1 MEEEEVVRVDGGGGG
16 IFSFKADG
24 FIYSLLSQVV
34 TMSHFIPKKVHK
46 IWANQVPTRSPKY
59 STKVE

>member
-1 MEEEEVVRVDGGGGG
+1 MEEEVVRVDGGGGG

-34 TMSHFIPKKVHK
+34 TMSHFIPKRCTKSGL
-46 IWANQVPTRSPKY
+46 IKY
-59 STKVE
+59 LLGVLSSSTKVE

>member
-1 MEEEEVVRVDGGGGG
+1 MEEEEVVRVDGGGGSGGG

-46 IWANQVPTRSPKY
+46 IWANQVPTY
-59 STKVE
+59 

>member
-1 MEEEEVVRVDGGGGG
+1 MEEEEVVRGGGG

-34 TMSHFIPKKVHK
+34 TMSHFIPKKVRK

-59 STKVE
+59 

>member
-1 MEEEEVVRVDGGGGG
+1 MEEEVVRVDGGGGG

-34 TMSHFIPKKVHK
+34 TMSHFIPKMCTKSGPIK
-46 IWANQVPTRSPKY
+46 YLPK
-59 STKVE
+59 

>member
-46 IWANQVPTRSPKY
+46 IWANQVPTY
-59 STKVE
+59 